1 MDGGHGASRYHA
13 VQHAASVERVP
24 PSECGEFAAVAR
36 RSEDAGIAAILRNR
50 GDPGPCGRSRIV
62 DPRLVAPLI
71 VESREP
77 HRSRLRVG
85 AAAKR
90 RRGALTTSIG
100 PQSRGVEAQPIGL
113 CSGFFR
119 WAAESPDRP
128 ALEIEGDPL
137 AYGELA
143 RRARAIA
150 AMLLEDARGDG
161 PPLTA
166 VLAHRSATA
175 FAGVLGALARGDGYV
190 PLNPAFPPARN
201 RAMLD
206 RSGCEAVIVDSAARS
221 DVSDLLEGLDRELL
235 LVLPDEQDVEPYAR
249 QWKPHRVVGAR
260 EPGAADVAEPLPVRP
275 DDPAYLLFTSG
286 STGIPKG
293 VAVSHANVR
302 AFLDAVAER
311 YDFSGDDRFSQTFN
325 LTFDLSVFDMFA
337 AWECGACVCCPSD
350 KSLLNPADF
359 IRRSEIT
366 VWFSVPSIGLFMRRL
381 RVLKPASFPT
391 LRWSLFCGEALPEPL
406 AREWSEAAPG
416 STVENLYGPTEATIA
431 CTAYR
436 WDSDR
441 SPDESELGLVPI
453 GHPLGAMSTLVAG
466 DDRRQVGPGEAGELL
481 LSGPQVVRGY
491 WNDDEATSRAFV
503 SVGGRSYYR
512 TGDRVRRPSGDGP
525 LRYLGRLDNQIK
537 VLGHRV
543 ELGEVEAAIREETGV
558 DAVVALGWPRSG
570 SGAAGIA
577 AFVADTG
584 VDSAALRAGLARRLP
599 GYMVP
604 RELRLVSELPIN
616 ANGKWDREALI
627 RILDEG

>member
-1 MDGGHGASRYHA
+1 
-13 VQHAASVERVP
+13 
-24 PSECGEFAAVAR
+24 
-36 RSEDAGIAAILRNR
+36 
-50 GDPGPCGRSRIV
+50 
-62 DPRLVAPLI
+62 
-71 VESREP
+71 
-77 HRSRLRVG
+77 
-85 AAAKR
+85 
-90 RRGALTTSIG
+90 LTTSINSPSG
-100 PQSRGVEAQPIGL
+100 WGVEAEPIGL
-113 CSGFFR
+113 SSSFLR
-119 WAAESPDRP
+119 WAAESPDRR
-128 ALEIEGDPL
+128 ALEVEGCTL
-137 AYGELA
+137 TYGELA

-150 AMLLEDARGDG
+150 ATLIEHGADHG

-175 FAGVLGALARGDGYV
+175 FAGVLGALARGHGYV
-190 PLNPAFPPARN
+190 PLNPGFPPGRN

-206 RSGCEAVIVDSAARS
+206 RAGCETLIVDSAARS
-221 DVSDLLEGLDRELL
+221 DVSSLLEGLDRELL
-235 LVLPDEQDVEPYAR
+235 LVLPDEGYVEPYAR
-249 QWKPHRVVGAR
+249 EWAPHRVVAAP
-260 EPGAADVAEPLPVRP
+260 EPSAKELREPLPVAP

-286 STGIPKG
+286 SSGVPKG
-293 VAVSHANVR
+293 VAVTHANVR

-311 YDFSGDDRFSQTFN
+311 YELTQDDRFSQTFN

-337 AWECGACVCCPSD
+337 AWDCGACVCCPSD

-359 IRRSEIT
+359 IRRSGIT

-381 RVLKPASFPT
+381 GVLKPASFPT
-391 LRWSLFCGEALPEPL
+391 LRWSLFCGEALPEAL
-406 AREWSEAAPG
+406 AREWSETAPG

-436 WDSDR
+436 WDSNR
-441 SPDESELGLVPI
+441 SPDGSELGLVPI
-453 GHPLGAMSTLVAG
+453 GHPLGAMSTLVAR
-466 DDRRQVGPGEAGELL
+466 DDLREVRPGEAGELL

-491 WNDDEATSRAFV
+491 WNDDEATNRSFV

-512 TGDRVRRPSGDGP
+512 TGDRVRRPSGDEP

-558 DAVVALGWPRSG
+558 DAVVAVGWPRSA

-599 GYMVP
+599 GYMVH
-604 RELRLVSELPIN
+604 RELRLAAELPVN
-616 ANGKWDREALI
+616 ANGKWDRGALV